1 MLRAIGYQS
10 GSIATTFMLESSFI
24 ALMGILSGVVG
35 GVVIS
40 RNLFTTGQFSGENVE
55 FMIPWAEI
63 IPFAVAA
70 FVVSLA
76 MTWWPSR
83 GAAKV
88 PVADALR
95 YE

>member
-1 MLRAIGYQS
+1 
-10 GSIATTFMLESSFI
+10 LESAFV

-35 GVVIS
+35 GVIVS
-40 RNLFTTGQFSGENVE
+40 RNLFTTGQFSGEGVD
-55 FMIPWAEI
+55 FTMPWAEVMI
-63 IPFAVAA
+63 FVVLA
-70 FVVSLA
+70 FVVSLF

-83 GAAKV
+83 SAAQV

>member
-1 MLRAIGYQS
+1 MLRAIGYQ
-10 GSIATTFMLESSFI
+10 ANTVALTFVLESTFV

-35 GVVIS
+35 GIVVS
-40 RNLFTTGQFSGENVE
+40 RNLFTIGQFAGETDA
-55 FMIPWAEI
+55 FIIPWIEI
-63 IPFAVAA
+63 VAFAAVA

-83 GAAKV
+83 SAAQV
-88 PVADALR
+88 PVAEALR